1 MRSTSAVCLRA
12 HGKSALGMQILTARA
27 QSAGKCRG
35 VSRTELL
42 CQAFWKYGA
51 IARSALQLSHGM
63 CCSTSSSLRLKCWLG
78 WIAGVG
84 QGADLLSHEATFT
97 ADMREKAHIA
107 QHSTAPM
114 AGAFARALGAQTLV
128 LTHFSGRFLDWRGKT
143 GAVGSPFL
151 HKPSRLLERFLDSF

>member
-1 MRSTSAVCLRA
+1 MASAVDFLA
-12 HGKSALGMQILTARA
+12 VLQTE
-27 QSAGKCRG
+27 
-35 VSRTELL
+35 VS
-42 CQAFWKYGA
+42 G
-51 IARSALQLSHGM
+51 
-63 CCSTSSSLRLKCWLG
+63 LG

-128 LTHFSGRFLDWRGKT
+128 LTHFSGRFNDWRGKP
-143 GAVGSPFL
+143 GAVRTCLQEKFAV
-151 HKPSRLLERFLDSF
+151 PSCSSLAMLCHHAFEAVL